1 MSDTPVLSIV
11 VPVVDQAGLT
21 VQCFYSVRK
30 NTTLPFE
37 LIWVDNGSCKN
48 DFTIIERQ
56 ARLPDTNCRV
66 IVNKENMGFI
76 KGVNQ
81 GIREAR
87 GQYIVIL
94 NNDTEVTPGW
104 DVQLIKPLMHF
115 SDVGAVGPITFK
127 SAWQTPEGIST
138 NLKIHL
144 HKDGLSMPHFLQQIK
159 PLRNEYVDVTHM
171 TLSFFC
177 VAMRREIFDKIGV
190 LCEELSIGL
199 GDDDEYCMRMRK
211 YGYRLLLS
219 LGTFVHH
226 VHRATFNSLK
236 LGEDSLRRYNLKIIR
251 KKYGRI

>member
-1 MSDTPVLSIV
+1 MSDKPVLSIV

-37 LIWVDNGSCKN
+37 LIWVDNGSCKS
-48 DFTIIERQ
+48 DFTVIERQ
-56 ARLPDTNCRV
+56 ATIPGTNCRV

-81 GIREAR
+81 GIREAK
-87 GQYIVIL
+87 GEYVVIL

-104 DVQLIKPLMHF
+104 DVQLVKPLMHYAEI
-115 SDVGAVGPITFK
+115 GAVGPITFK
-127 SAWQTPEGIST
+127 SAWQTPSGIKA
-138 NLKIHL
+138 NLKIHIP
-144 HKDGLSMPHFLQQIK
+144 KDGMSMPQFLKNLQTFK
-159 PLRNEYVDVTHM
+159 DEYVDVTHL

-177 VAMRREIFDKIGV
+177 VAMRRDLFDKIGL
-190 LCEELSIGL
+190 LCEELSVGL

-211 YGYRLLLS
+211 HGYRTMLS

-226 VHRATFNSLK
+226 VHRATFNALK
-236 LGEDSLRRYNLKIIR
+236 LGEDSLRRHNLKIIR